1 MRDKLTSEITKLN
14 LNDASYKGCGVSIV
28 PTYVNFFFGNNGTG
42 KSTIG
47 RAIKVDNGV
56 EWQPGR
62 SVSDYKVHVY
72 NLDYI
77 SANLHN
83 YHNLH
88 GVFTVNEVNVTI
100 QAKVDAKL
108 AEKEKVSTAFA
119 EAGNAKTQKTVA
131 LQEALEQFQQEC
143 WKRQLI
149 CAQNSRRHKRTG
161 CRKNPLQKAS
171 LKSRLPKSMMW
182 KRYAVSMR

>member
-1 MRDKLTSEITKLN
+1 MRDKLKSEILKLT
-14 LNDASYKGCGVSIV
+14 LNDASYRGCGVSIA

-47 RAIKVDNGV
+47 KAIKVDNGV

-77 SANLHN
+77 NANLHS

-88 GVFTVNEVNVTI
+88 GVFTVNEVNVAI
-100 QAKVDAKL
+100 QAQVDEKL
-108 AEKEKVSTAFA
+108 EQKEKASAAFSTAS
-119 EAGNAKTQKTVA
+119 EAKNKENEA
-131 LQEALEQFQQEC
+131 LLAALEQFQQEC
-143 WKRQLI
+143 WEKTADLR
-149 CAQNSRRHKRTG
+149 AEFKKTPTNRM
-161 CRKNPLQKAS
+161 QK
-171 LKSRLPKSMMW
+171 KSFAEGVL
-182 KRYAVSMR
+182 